1 MAYENDTQ
9 TDNSLSDRLQTE
21 LGLLERHIQM
31 LQVIRDEGPV
41 GIIKLSEYTGF
52 PQHKVRYS
60 LRVLEGEGLIRPSPR
75 GATITDR
82 APEFIIDFKE
92 LLEEM
97 EDKIGDLYH
106 ML

>member
-1 MAYENDTQ
+1 MAYENDAQ
-9 TDNSLSDRLQTE
+9 TNNSLSERLQTE

-31 LQVIRDEGPV
+31 LQVIRDEGPI
-41 GIIKLSEYTGF
+41 GIIKLSEYTDF

-75 GATITDR
+75 GAQVTDQ
-82 APEFIIDFKE
+82 APEFIIDFKT

-97 EDKIGDLYH
+97 EDKIRSLHH

>member
-1 MAYENDTQ
+1 MAYENDAQ
-9 TDNSLSDRLQTE
+9 TENSLSERLQTE

-31 LQVIRDEGPV
+31 LQVIRDEGPI
-41 GIIKLSEYTGF
+41 GIIKLSEYTDF

-75 GATITDR
+75 GATITDH
-82 APEFIIDFKE
+82 APEFIIDFKD
-92 LLEEM
+92 LLGEM
-97 EDKIGDLYH
+97 EDKIRDLHH

>member
-1 MAYENDTQ
+1 MAYESDAQ
-9 TDNSLSDRLQTE
+9 SDNSLSERLQTE
-21 LGLLERHIQM
+21 LELLERHIQM

-41 GIIKLSEYTGF
+41 GIIKLSEFTGF

-82 APEFIIDFKE
+82 APEFIIDFKD
-92 LLEEM
+92 LLGEM
-97 EDKIGDLYH
+97 EDKIRALH
-106 ML
+106 QTL

>member
-1 MAYENDTQ
+1 MAYENDAP
-9 TDNSLSDRLQTE
+9 TDNSLSERLQTE

-41 GIIKLSEYTGF
+41 GIIKLSEHTGF

-82 APEFIIDFKE
+82 APEFIIEFKE
-92 LLEEM
+92 MLEAM
-97 EDKIGDLYH
+97 EEKVGELYR